1 MNKSKDKIMKEF
13 LENNAYFVDFF
24 NAYFFDGE
32 RVLKPENCVE
42 LDSEM
47 NDSNMDLEKHV
58 DVIRKYNDGNL
69 YSALIIENQSCVD
82 PSMVVRAAV
91 YEYVAYERMLKK
103 SKKNKAKEKLPMV
116 NILVFY
122 TGERPWNAASKLSEL
137 VEVDERFTACFHDYK
152 MNLIE
157 IKGNTSYNFN
167 EEDVYNL
174 FYICRSIY
182 DQSIYE
188 GTSNHFGLVKST
200 VLKVVKTLT
209 DVEWLDLEEL
219 EEKEEI
225 EMCEAE
231 KRWLEVK
238 SKEWEAEGIRKGIE
252 QGIERGIEQGIE
264 QGSEKK
270 ELEMYQ
276 TMVDKGFSI
285 SSIASIF
292 SVSEESIERLLMKA

>member
-1 MNKSKDKIMKEF
+1 MNKIKDKMMKEF

-24 NAYFFDGE
+24 NAYFFDGKK
-32 RVLKPENCVE
+32 VLKPENCEE

-47 NDSNMDLEKHV
+47 NDANMDLEKHV

-69 YSALIIENQSCVD
+69 YSAFIIENQSRVD
-82 PSMVVRAAV
+82 ASMVVRAAT

-103 SKKNKAKEKLPMV
+103 LKKNKSKEKLPMV
-116 NILVFY
+116 HILVFY

-137 VEVDERFTACFHDYK
+137 VDVDERFKSYFHDYQ

-157 IKGNTSYNFN
+157 ITGNTSYNFN

-188 GTSNHFGLVKST
+188 EKSNSFGLVKSS

-209 DVEWLDLEEL
+209 DVEWLDLKEL

-225 EMCEAE
+225 AMCEAE

-238 SKEWEAEGIRKGIE
+238 SKEWKAEGIELGIKQGIE
-252 QGIERGIEQGIE
+252 QGIERG
-264 QGSEKK
+264 SEKK
-270 ELEMYQ
+270 EIEMYQ
-276 TMVDKGFSI
+276 KMMDKGFDI
-285 SSIASIF
+285 KVIASIF
-292 SVSEESIERLLMKA
+292 SVSEESIKKMLMKA